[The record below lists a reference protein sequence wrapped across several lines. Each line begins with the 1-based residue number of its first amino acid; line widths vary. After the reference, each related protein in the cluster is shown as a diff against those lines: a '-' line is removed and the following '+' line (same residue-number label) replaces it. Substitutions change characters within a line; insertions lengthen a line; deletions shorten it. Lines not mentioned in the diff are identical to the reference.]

1 MVDPK
6 VTKKWKIEKVKR
18 TIENVLLEFSE
29 RLNGQVNL
37 SASAA
42 QSDIASAIASRL
54 DARGLIG
61 RFPNN
66 SKE

>member
-6 VTKKWKIEKVKR
+6 ITKKWKIEKVKR

-29 RLNGQVNL
+29 SLNGQVNL

-42 QSDIASAIASRL
+42 QSDIATAIASRL
-54 DARGLIG
+54 DDRGLIG